1 MADSAHPE
9 PRLRV
14 LLAEDQFLTREGT
27 RLLLEER
34 DDVEVVGT
42 ADDFESVIAEARRL
56 EPDVVVMDVKMP
68 PTYTMEGIE
77 AAHRIRAERPRTG
90 ILVLTQHDDEAYVW
104 ALLGRG
110 VAGLGYLHKVRVG
123 DLDQLVRALHEV
135 AAGGSVLDPRIVEQL
150 LAHRSRKP
158 GSAIGTLT
166 PAERDTLRLMAEG
179 RSNPA
184 IADALSVSLG
194 AVEKRIAAILSKLG
208 LAEERDLNRRVAAVL
223 IYLREAAGSTA
234 TGRPP
239 ESAV

>member
-1 MADSAHPE
+1 VADSARPE
-9 PRLRV
+9 ARLRV

-27 RLLLEER
+27 RRLLEER

-42 ADDFESVIAEARRL
+42 AEDFASVIAEARRL

-90 ILVLTQHDDEAYVW
+90 VLVLTQHDDEAYVW

-123 DLDQLVRALHEV
+123 DLDQLVRALREV
-135 AAGGSVLDPRIVEQL
+135 ASGGSVLDPRIVEQL

-158 GSAIGTLT
+158 GSAIATLT

-179 RSNPA
+179 KSNPA
-184 IADALSVSLG
+184 IADDLSVSLG

-223 IYLREAAGSTA
+223 IYLREAGASTG
-234 TGRPP
+234 TGRPTEP
-239 ESAV
+239 AA